1 MKTEK
6 EKLLEELIESSK
18 SQEDKLAAARAI
30 TNKDSQKT
38 ANAIKSLMS
47 KK

>member
-6 EKLLEELIESSK
+6 EKLIEELIESSK
-18 SQEDKLAAARAI
+18 SQEGELAAARVI

-38 ANAIKSLMS
+38 TNAIKSLMS

>member
-6 EKLLEELIESSK
+6 EKLLEEFIESAK
-18 SQEDKLAAARAI
+18 SQEDNLTAARVTAR
-30 TNKDSQKT
+30 KDSQKT
-38 ANAIKSLMS
+38 ANAILGLMS

>member
-6 EKLLEELIESSK
+6 EKLLEELIESEK

-30 TNKDSQKT
+30 ARKDSQKT
-38 ANAIKSLMS
+38 ANAIKGLMS